1 MSVSLSSAAPEP
13 APPPQTSRAP
23 SAFHTAKPWH
33 HSTEVTARAATAARI
48 PTAATMEA
56 TATRTAT
63 ATVRFRRP
71 HGASPR
77 VCAVTKSV
85 AFTEPDYEMQ
95 AMNNGGFA
103 QQAADPNAILNDCQ
117 AIDRALD
124 QIDSQLEQLTR
135 LHKSAVN
142 EPLVYKNQIDNLNNE
157 IMTGYRGLVD
167 RMRRIKGM
175 PESGEP
181 RNKPQVG
188 RVDRRLKSTINKF
201 QEVESKFRKELQES
215 QARQYRIVRPD
226 ATDDEVKQAVEDP
239 NAQIFQQAVC
249 GAETCLGSGQAS
261 GIGNANCLA
270 SNRCCRAI
278 AGDRRNPRCVR
289 SRAVTR
295 RFRRS
300 NSRWLSWRSCSRT

>member
-1 MSVSLSSAAPEP
+1 M
-13 APPPQTSRAP
+13 
-23 SAFHTAKPWH
+23 
-33 HSTEVTARAATAARI
+33 
-48 PTAATMEA
+48 
-56 TATRTAT
+56 
-63 ATVRFRRP
+63 
-71 HGASPR
+71 ASQYGGYGQGGYGGQNPYGGNDGGYGD
-77 VCAVTKSV
+77 KNGYSNP
-85 AFTEPDYEMQ
+85 FTEPDYEMQ

-239 NAQIFQQAVC
+239 NAQIFQQAMLQSDRRGQAQSALRAVE
-249 GAETCLGSGQAS
+249 GRHKEIQKIEQQMVELAQLFQDLNEIVVQQEPLVENIEQKGEEVRDNVVKANEEIAVAIDSARARNRKKWYCLGLV
-261 GIGNANCLA
+261 ILILVII
-270 SNRCCRAI
+270 AI
-278 AGDRRNPRCVR
+278 IV
-289 SRAVTR
+289 AVVVVM
-295 RFRRS
+295 
-300 NSRWLSWRSCSRT
+300 NQNK

>member
-1 MSVSLSSAAPEP
+1 MSYGGYS
-13 APPPQTSRAP
+13 QGGY
-23 SAFHTAKPWH
+23 
-33 HSTEVTARAATAARI
+33 
-48 PTAATMEA
+48 
-56 TATRTAT
+56 
-63 ATVRFRRP
+63 
-71 HGASPR
+71 GAQNPYGDNNGYSNP
-77 VCAVTKSV
+77 
-85 AFTEPDYEMQ
+85 FTEPDYEMQ

-103 QQAADPNAILNDCQ
+103 QQPVDPNAILNDCQ

-124 QIDSQLEQLTR
+124 QIDAQLEQLTR

-142 EPLVYKNQIDNLNNE
+142 EPLVYKNQIDTLNNE

-167 RMRRIKGM
+167 RMRRIKGL

-239 NAQIFQQAVC
+239 NAQIFQQAMMQSDRRGQSQSALRAVE
-249 GAETCLGSGQAS
+249 GRHKEIQKIEQQMVELAQLFQDLNEIVVQQEPLVENIEQKGEEVRDNVVKANEEIAVAIDSARARNRKKWYCLGLVVL
-261 GIGNANCLA
+261 ILIII
-270 SNRCCRAI
+270 AI
-278 AGDRRNPRCVR
+278 VV
-289 SRAVTR
+289 AVVVVM
-295 RFRRS
+295 
-300 NSRWLSWRSCSRT
+300 NQQK